1 MSSRRKIGEWI
12 HKDSA
17 FTSNGSISAATK
29 PNIRGENSRQERFRP
44 LPVQFPRDVSIS
56 PVHASSPSS
65 TTPSVGYSTLCRAR
79 GSIHDPAIFRIEQ
92 HSVTMLRNELL
103 RLELREGEL
112 SFNLA
117 KQVEKLCVLFKC
129 TWILFHVRIIVLM
142 GYCEYFFRVKNNKR
156 NKKKKALEHWTREGR
171 NEGRRNVITR
181 RNDDNMEDKRLL
193 ELTKPVVVYY
203 RPMAGCH
210 CAPCKT
216 LKLDPRFSPKL
227 SASVD

>member
-1 MSSRRKIGEWI
+1 M
-12 HKDSA
+12 
-17 FTSNGSISAATK
+17 
-29 PNIRGENSRQERFRP
+29 
-44 LPVQFPRDVSIS
+44 
-56 PVHASSPSS
+56 
-65 TTPSVGYSTLCRAR
+65 
-79 GSIHDPAIFRIEQ
+79 
-92 HSVTMLRNELL
+92 
-103 RLELREGEL
+103 
-112 SFNLA
+112 
-117 KQVEKLCVLFKC
+117 
-129 TWILFHVRIIVLM
+129 
-142 GYCEYFFRVKNNKR
+142 
-156 NKKKKALEHWTREGR
+156 REGR